1 MGVIVKISKKSNPEE
16 TRKALDKL
24 ATARGRR
31 SKKLSDFYGKMKGVY
46 GNGLEYQKKIRNEW
60 S

>member
-1 MGVIVKISKKSNPEE
+1 MGVVIKISKKSKPEE

-24 ATARGRR
+24 ANTRKKG
-31 SKKLSDFYGKMKGVY
+31 SIKLSDFYGKMKGVY
-46 GNGLEYQKKIRNEW
+46 GDGLEYQKKIRDEW